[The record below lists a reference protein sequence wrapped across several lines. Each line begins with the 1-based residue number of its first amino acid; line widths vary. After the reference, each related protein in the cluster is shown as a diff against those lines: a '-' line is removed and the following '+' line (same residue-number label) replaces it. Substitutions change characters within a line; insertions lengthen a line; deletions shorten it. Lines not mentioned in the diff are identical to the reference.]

1 MKRVANF
8 EKVSFEQFKKDC
20 EANNLTFDSE
30 EKFREIYEA
39 IELPHRGTKFSAG
52 YDFMSPLTRTLCAGD
67 SIVVPTGIR
76 CGINNDWV
84 LMLYPRSGLGFKY
97 HVGLANTVGVIDSDY
112 YDSDNEGHIMVKLV
126 NNGTKNL
133 LINKGDKIVQGVFVQ
148 YGITWDDNVE
158 TSRNGGF
165 GSTGR

>member
-1 MKRVANF
+1 MCIQLLTSY
-8 EKVSFEQFKKDC
+8 KV
-20 EANNLTFDSE
+20 
-30 EKFREIYEA
+30 
-39 IELPHRGTKFSAG
+39 
-52 YDFMSPLTRTLCAGD
+52 
-67 SIVVPTGIR
+67 
-76 CGINNDWV
+76 
-84 LMLYPRSGLGFKY
+84 GFKY

-148 YGITWDDNVE
+148 YGITWDDNVK

>member
-1 MKRVANF
+1 MNRVANF

-20 EANNLTFDSE
+20 EKNHLIFNTED
-30 EKFREIYEA
+30 KFRKAYDS

-52 YDFMSPLTRTLCAGD
+52 YDFMSPFTRTLCAGD

-76 CGINNDWV
+76 CSMNNNCV
-84 LMLYPRSGLGFKY
+84 LMMYPRSGLGFKY
-97 HVGLANTVGVIDSDY
+97 HIGLANTVGIIDSDY
-112 YDSDNEGHIMVKLV
+112 YDSDNEGHIMIKLV
-126 NNGTKNL
+126 NNGAQNI
-133 LINKGDKIVQGVFVQ
+133 LINKGDKIVQGIFTQ

-165 GSTGR
+165 GSTGK

>member
-52 YDFMSPLTRTLCAGD
+52 YDFVSPLTRTLCAGD

-112 YDSDNEGHIMVKLV
+112 YDSDNEGHIIVKLV

-133 LINKGDKIVQGVFVQ
+133 LINKSDKIVQGVFVQ